1 MRITNMSVGRAG
13 VVGDNFAR
21 LGRALA
27 SREAW
32 LNPRQILKIT
42 QKPAL
47 FHLPYD
53 SKRHDFFSLPC
64 VAAKKRDRWMSL
76 DVVDVR

>member
-1 MRITNMSVGRAG
+1 MSVGRAG

-21 LGRALA
+21 P
-27 SREAW
+27 REI
-32 LNPRQILKIT
+32 PRGQILKIT
-42 QKPAL
+42 KKPAL